1 MAEVTMDKEYAAA
14 LEAVAEAASDYERAL
29 NDREF
34 REMCGGMRKVKADFA
49 KKVGDWESMCSEMAD
64 VI

>member
-1 MAEVTMDKEYAAA
+1 MADVTIDKEYLAA

-29 NDREF
+29 NNREF
-34 REMCGGMRKVKADFA
+34 REQCGGLRKVKADFA
-49 KKVGDWESMCSEMAD
+49 KKVGEWESMCSEMSD